1 MLKYGEVLKMTYSEI
16 MIELASTDVQKASDI
31 ATMLNLGGMYIE
43 DYSDLME
50 NEIVKQVGIVDEEL
64 LQKDKTQAIMHVYID
79 ENTSIEDCIAFIEE
93 RFSSENIKYL
103 ISRNKINEEDY
114 STSWKKYYKPIKI
127 DDIVVVPEWEKYEPK
142 TDEKIL
148 VIDPGMA
155 FGTGTHETTSMCIEA
170 IQQYVKNDDEIFDVG
185 TGSGI
190 LSITALL
197 CGAKSVTAV
206 DIDQNAIKVAYENAE
221 LNNVENKLDAYP
233 LDILTQQAPDKIF
246 NVITANIVAD
256 VIIAILPKIKPLL
269 NGFFIASGIITERAE
284 DVKKALSENGL
295 EIVEIK
301 EKKGWNCIISK

>member
-1 MLKYGEVLKMTYSEI
+1 MTYSEI

>member
-1 MLKYGEVLKMTYSEI
+1 MTYSEI

-142 TDEKIL
+142 TCL
-148 VIDPGMA
+148 LY
-155 FGTGTHETTSMCIEA
+155 TS
-170 IQQYVKNDDEIFDVG
+170 VKRCHK
-185 TGSGI
+185 
-190 LSITALL
+190 L
-197 CGAKSVTAV
+197 CNT
-206 DIDQNAIKVAYENAE
+206 
-221 LNNVENKLDAYP
+221 L
-233 LDILTQQAPDKIF
+233 IF
-246 NVITANIVAD
+246 NI
-256 VIIAILPKIKPLL
+256 
-269 NGFFIASGIITERAE
+269 R
-284 DVKKALSENGL
+284 
-295 EIVEIK
+295 
-301 EKKGWNCIISK
+301 